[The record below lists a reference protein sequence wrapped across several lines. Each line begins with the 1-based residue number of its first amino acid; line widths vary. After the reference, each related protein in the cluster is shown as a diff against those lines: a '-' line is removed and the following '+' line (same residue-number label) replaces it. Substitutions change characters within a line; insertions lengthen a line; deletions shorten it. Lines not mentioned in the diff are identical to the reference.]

1 MNIPSK
7 LPDVGTSIFTIM
19 SKMAIEHQ
27 AINLSQGFPDYPV
40 NPKLISLI
48 HDKMKAG
55 KNQYA
60 PNPGVPDLQ
69 EAIGNMI
76 NRRHGFEPDVR
87 NNITVTTGATEA
99 LFSVFQAL
107 VESGDE
113 VIILDPAYDHYNP
126 AVRLSGG
133 IPVHIPLSLP
143 DFSIDWERIEN
154 NISKKTKAIII
165 NTPHN
170 PTGAVISAEDIS
182 RLEKVSEEHD
192 LLVISDEVYE
202 WIIFNKLSHQSILT
216 SEILR
221 KRGVAVYSFGKTFH
235 ATGWKIGYAVAGEK
249 LTKEIRKAHQF
260 ITFSVN
266 TPVQHAL
273 AEYIRQPANYEYL
286 PEFFQQK
293 RDFFNSLIKD
303 SGFEIVPCHGTYFQ
317 LLSYKNISDKPDIE
331 MAEWLTKERKVASIP
346 ISPFYEDNEDNR
358 MLRFCFAK
366 NEDTL
371 EQAAEILCKI

>member
-7 LPDVGTSIFTIM
+7 LPDVRTSIFTIM

-27 AINLSQGFPDYPV
+27 AINLSQGFPDFPV
-40 NPKLISLI
+40 NPELISLI
-48 HDKMKAG
+48 NNKMKAG

-60 PNPGVPDLQ
+60 PMPGLPDLQ

-76 NRRHGFEPDVR
+76 KRRHGFDLDPA
-87 NNITVTTGATEA
+87 NNITVTSGATEA
-99 LFSVFQAL
+99 LFSTFQGL
-107 VESGDE
+107 IEKGDE
-113 VIILDPAYDHYNP
+113 VIILDPAYDHYDP
-126 AVRLSGG
+126 AVRLTGG
-133 IPVHIPLSLP
+133 VPVHVPLRQP
-143 DFSIDWERIEN
+143 DFSMDWEQIEN
-154 NISKKTKAIII
+154 KISKKTKAIII

-170 PTGAVISAEDIS
+170 PSGAVISAEDIS
-182 RLEKVSEEHD
+182 RLEKISEEHD

-202 WIIFNKLSHQSILT
+202 WLVFDKESHRSILT

-221 KRGVAVYSFGKTFH
+221 KRGIAVYSFGKTFH
-235 ATGWKIGYAVAGEK
+235 ATGWKVGYAIAPEEI
-249 LTKEIRKAHQF
+249 TREIRKVHQF
-260 ITFSVN
+260 INFSVN

-273 AEYIRQPANYEYL
+273 AEYIREPDNYEYL

-303 SGFEIVPCHGTYFQ
+303 SRFEVVPCHGTYFE
-317 LLSYKNISDKPDIE
+317 LLSYRNISGKPDIE
-331 MAEWLTKERKVASIP
+331 MAEWLTKEQKVASIP
-346 ISPFYEDNEDNR
+346 ISAFYADHQDNK

-366 NEDTL
+366 NEETL